1 MKRDLCT
8 NPILASQLPHTA
20 VSMYP
25 QTQKPGCNTC
35 MYAALFVTLHFNLVL
50 KCDLRHTALLC
61 LHLFPH
67 LFAIAFLSRPSSP
80 QPHLPF
86 SSPSP
91 SPIHYY
97 PYTFIWYSCSPPP
110 IIPSVFFTSVS
121 VVPPLSN
128 AADIPYWCLQWGM
141 GGPVLPTD
149 FNELLWGS
157 DQRHQKQHSVT
168 QPARFNASLL
178 TTVFSLNVMK
188 APPAGRDGLK
198 THVIGYLMEEVCR
211 ESGKSHEWD

>member
-35 MYAALFVTLHFNLVL
+35 MYAALLVTPHFNLVL

-67 LFAIAFLSRPSSP
+67 LFAIAFLSRPPSP

-97 PYTFIWYSCSPPP
+97 PHTFIWYSCSPPP
-110 IIPSVFFTSVS
+110 IIPSVFFTSAS
-121 VVPPLSN
+121 VVPLSAMEPAYHIDAFSGGWVVLSCRQILMSSYGDRTN
-128 AADIPYWCLQWGM
+128 AIKSSIRLY
-141 GGPVLPTD
+141 
-149 FNELLWGS
+149 
-157 DQRHQKQHSVT
+157 
-168 QPARFNASLL
+168 SLL
-178 TTVFSLNVMK
+178 GLTRLYERLCLRVM
-188 APPAGRDGLK
+188 
-198 THVIGYLMEEVCR
+198 
-211 ESGKSHEWD
+211 